1 MAKRLTKRIVDLIHP
16 GPADS
21 FVWDTD
27 LKGFGLKVTPAGRKS
42 FVAQYR
48 HRGDGRTRRV
58 TIGSYGAL
66 TVEEARAEA
75 RRILGEAATGKD
87 PASVRQRARA
97 GDSFGAVLEQFLR
110 HHVEVRRKKRTGE
123 EYRRIA
129 RLHLLPRWSERSLT
143 ELTRADVVRLH
154 REMADAPYAANRTVA
169 LLSKFFN
176 WCESQGLRPDNTNPC
191 RHVEKY
197 REEKRERFL
206 SLEELSRL
214 GKVLDQEERE
224 AGFMP
229 WIIGA
234 IRLLIFTGARLN
246 EILTLQWAEV
256 DVQRGV
262 LSLADSK
269 TGRKTIY
276 LNPFAVDVLR
286 SLPRLDG
293 NPFVICGGR
302 NGRHLVNLEKPWRGI
317 RARAGLEDVR
327 LHDLRHS
334 FASVAAASGLSLPI
348 IGKLLGH
355 TQPQTTA
362 RYAHLSADPLKEA
375 NRRIGEEI
383 MRAMKDTSGPG

>member
-1 MAKRLTKRIVDLIHP
+1 MKWRVP
-16 GPADS
+16 P
-21 FVWDTD
+21 
-27 LKGFGLKVTPAGRKS
+27 TPP
-42 FVAQYR
+42 
-48 HRGDGRTRRV
+48 
-58 TIGSYGAL
+58 IG
-66 TVEEARAEA
+66 
-75 RRILGEAATGKD
+75 
-87 PASVRQRARA
+87 
-97 GDSFGAVLEQFLR
+97 
-110 HHVEVRRKKRTGE
+110 
-123 EYRRIA
+123 
-129 RLHLLPRWSERSLT
+129 RLHSYPNSST
-143 ELTRADVVRLH
+143 GASH
-154 REMADAPYAANRTVA
+154 RVSDPTIR
-169 LLSKFFN
+169 
-176 WCESQGLRPDNTNPC
+176 NPC

-206 SLEELSRL
+206 SVEELSRL

-246 EILTLQWAEV
+246 EILTLPWAEV

-262 LSLADSK
+262 SSLADSK

-302 NGRHLVNLEKPWRGI
+302 NGRHLVNLEKPWRAI
-317 RARAGLEDVR
+317 RARAGLDDVR